1 MSFRDKVVW
10 VTGASSGIGEAVA
23 YAFINEGAKVII
35 SARREKELERV
46 KAAGSHPEN
55 VRILTL
61 DIAEHSQMK
70 DKAVEAMSFFG
81 HIDVMFHNAGISQR
95 SLVLDTD
102 IDIDRRL
109 MEVNYLGTVAL
120 TKALLPLVL
129 PKGGCH
135 FAVVSSLVGKF
146 GSPYRSGYAGSKHA
160 LHGFFDSMRAELYN
174 KGVKVT
180 MICPG
185 YITTNVSINALTGDG
200 SSQGTMDT
208 KTAAGMQ
215 PSIAASKMLKA
226 IAKNKLEVYVGGTET
241 WAVQLKRFMPT
252 IFAKILRKAQVT

>member
-23 YAFINEGAKVII
+23 YAFVKAGAKVIL

-46 KAAGSHPEN
+46 KGASAHPEN

-61 DIAEHSQMK
+61 DIAEHDRMPEK
-70 DKAVEAMSFFG
+70 TKEAVDHFG
-81 HIDVMFHNAGISQR
+81 KVDIMFHNAGISQR
-95 SLVLDTD
+95 SLVVDTD
-102 IDIDRRL
+102 IDIDRKL
-109 MEVNYLGTVAL
+109 IEVNYLGTVAL

-135 FAVVSSLVGKF
+135 FAVVTSLVGKF

-160 LHGFFDSMRAELYN
+160 LHGFFDSLRAELFDH
-174 KGVKVT
+174 GVKVT
-180 MICPG
+180 TICPG

-208 KTAAGMQ
+208 KTAAGME
-215 PSIAASKMLKA
+215 PSVAANKMLNA
-226 IAKNKLEVYVGGTET
+226 IEKGKLEIYVGGTET
-241 WAVQLKRFMPT
+241 WAVYLKRFLPS
-252 IFAKILRKAQVT
+252 IFARVLQKAQVT

>member
-23 YAFINEGAKVII
+23 YAFIKDGAKVII
-35 SARREKELERV
+35 SARRESELERV
-46 KAAGSHPEN
+46 KNASAHPEN

-61 DIAEHSQMK
+61 DIAEHDQMPS
-70 DKAVEAMSFFG
+70 KAKEAMDFFG
-81 HIDVMFHNAGISQR
+81 KIDVMFHNAGISQR
-95 SLVLDTD
+95 SLVVDTSL
-102 IDIDRRL
+102 DIDRKL

-146 GSPYRSGYAGSKHA
+146 GSPLRSGYAASKHA

-200 SSQGTMDT
+200 SNQGTMDE
-208 KTAAGMQ
+208 KTAAGM
-215 PSIAASKMLKA
+215 PPDVAAQKMLAA
-226 IAKNKLEVYVGGTET
+226 IEKGKLEVNVGGKET
-241 WAVQLKRFMPT
+241 YGVLLKRFLPIT
-252 IFAKILRKAQVT
+252 FASFLQKAQVT